1 MVRRYPHY
9 YYSAALEKVL
19 PGRCHHM
26 AKVFRD
32 PAPSE
37 QQFWQRA
44 QQGQLTD
51 QDWLEFIR
59 ASRLSASVDFPL
71 SLYWR
76 DLARLYPRAKVV
88 LTVRDPVRWFHSV
101 RNTIREVN
109 RLKDSWLGAP
119 LR

>member
-1 MVRRYPHY
+1 
-9 YYSAALEKVL
+9 
-19 PGRCHHM
+19 M